1 MATFVQQVVKV
12 ELSAYDRELLKA
24 MIRALG
30 GSLPDDPNDVS
41 FGKRLVEDLPRIEG
55 EGDWTLFDDE
65 HEGDDVD

>member
-1 MATFVQQVVKV
+1 MATFVQPVVKV

-24 MIRALG
+24 VIRALG
-30 GSLPDDPNDVS
+30 QQPPDAPSEVS
-41 FGKRLVEDLPRIEG
+41 FGKRLTEDTPRIEG